1 MHCVAAGQSK
11 GVIGECGMRGGYLE
25 LTNLHPDTG
34 DEVYKSLSVN
44 LCSNLP
50 GQVMVDLMVNEP
62 KEGDPSYP
70 LYREE
75 FDGIFS
81 SLTRRAKTLVDG
93 LNALEGVTCNP
104 SDGAMYAFPQL
115 RMPAKFVADCEASGV
130 PADTKVSTAACTRLF
145 PLRCVPHTA
154 VCSTA
159 WSCSTRRGSAW
170 CRAPASGRRTAR
182 GTSGPPSCRRRTRS
196 RR

>member
-1 MHCVAAGQSK
+1 MHCVAGGQSK

-159 WSCSTRRGSAW
+159 WSCSTRRVSAW

>member
-1 MHCVAAGQSK
+1 
-11 GVIGECGMRGGYLE
+11 
-25 LTNLHPDTG
+25 
-34 DEVYKSLSVN
+34 
-44 LCSNLP
+44 
-50 GQVMVDLMVNEP
+50 MVDLMVNEP

-75 FDGIFS
+75 FDGIFE

-130 PADTKVSTAACTRLF
+130 PADTKVNTAARTRLF
-145 PLRCVPHTA
+145 PLRC
-154 VCSTA
+154 
-159 WSCSTRRGSAW
+159 
-170 CRAPASGRRTAR
+170 APNTDG
-182 GTSGPPSCRRRTRS
+182 
-196 RR
+196 

>member
-1 MHCVAAGQSK
+1 
-11 GVIGECGMRGGYLE
+11 MRGGYLE

-130 PADTKVSTAACTRLF
+130 PADTKVSMAACTRLF
-145 PLRCVPHTA
+145 SLRCVPHTA

-170 CRAPASGRRTAR
+170 CRAPALGRRTAR
-182 GTSGPPSCRRRTRS
+182 GISGPPSCRRRTRS